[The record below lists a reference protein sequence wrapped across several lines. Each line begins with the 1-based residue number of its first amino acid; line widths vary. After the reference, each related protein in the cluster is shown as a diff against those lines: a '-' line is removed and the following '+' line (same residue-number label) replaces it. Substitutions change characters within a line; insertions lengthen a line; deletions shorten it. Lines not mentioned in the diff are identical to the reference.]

1 MEMTMGHNSCL
12 GSLGCSWQQI
22 GLAMSDP
29 RTNLFSQ
36 MLSPPPSRRP
46 MIWGKI
52 SQLGKMKGHLNP
64 LSGDTIC
71 CTSFSTHDTFSLP
84 EKELF
89 ILIFFPPCVG
99 TYPCMLLE
107 GRYFTEP
114 QAGRTSGSI
123 WSNTCSRKD
132 TQSRMPRPMS
142 RWLLRISFS
151 FLLFIVYLYVKL
163 ERHFWHPHVQPLKVC
178 PCGS

>member
-36 MLSPPPSRRP
+36 MPSPPPSRRP
-46 MIWGKI
+46 VIWGKI

-64 LSGDTIC
+64 LSGDTMC
-71 CTSFSTHDTFSLP
+71 CTSFSMHDTFSLP

-89 ILIFFPPCVG
+89 ILIFFSFLCRHLPHVCSWRADISPNHR
-99 TYPCMLLE
+99 LE
-107 GRYFTEP
+107 GP
-114 QAGRTSGSI
+114 LDSSGPTPAHTGTPKAWCPGPCLGGFWGS
-123 WSNTCSRKD
+123 
-132 TQSRMPRPMS
+132 PFP
-142 RWLLRISFS
+142 FS
-151 FLLFIVYLYVKL
+151 CL
-163 ERHFWHPHVQPLKVC
+163 
-178 PCGS
+178 

>member
-52 SQLGKMKGHLNP
+52 SQLGKMKGRLNP

-99 TYPCMLLE
+99 TYPMYAPGGQIFHRTTGWKDLWIHLVQHLLTQ
-107 GRYFTEP
+107 GHP
-114 QAGRTSGSI
+114 KHDAQA
-123 WSNTCSRKD
+123 
-132 TQSRMPRPMS
+132 
-142 RWLLRISFS
+142 
-151 FLLFIVYLYVKL
+151 
-163 ERHFWHPHVQPLKVC
+163 HV
-178 PCGS
+178 